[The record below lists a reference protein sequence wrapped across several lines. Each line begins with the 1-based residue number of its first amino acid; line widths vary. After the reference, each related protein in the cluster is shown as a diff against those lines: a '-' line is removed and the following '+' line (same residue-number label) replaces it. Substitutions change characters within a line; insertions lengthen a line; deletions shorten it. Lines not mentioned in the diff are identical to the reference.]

1 MERRYL
7 FLTLSQWRTGIII
20 SISAAAAV
28 AAFTFFISMWLPVTV
43 FLVCLTIFH
52 MTQASHFIV
61 PFPHIAILISALQYV
76 LAAWLG
82 VYYPPD
88 NPIYDIG
95 ADFPRYLGYAG
106 PVIIACCIGWSIS
119 LMRIRPRDQSPV
131 SINTRLLLELDILLV
146 VGLVAV
152 VVARVIHVPS
162 LSFVLVL
169 AANLR
174 YVGVYGRMILHA
186 PGWTWRLAIV
196 LGAEIVFAAE

>member
-88 NPIYDIG
+88 NPVYDIG
-95 ADFPRYLGYAG
+95 ADLPRYLGYTG
-106 PVIIACCIGWSIS
+106 P
-119 LMRIRPRDQSPV
+119 L
-131 SINTRLLLELDILLV
+131 
-146 VGLVAV
+146 LVAV
-152 VVARVIHVPS
+152 CVGWS
-162 LSFVLVL
+162 LSLIRLKPKIAPSVPID
-169 AANLR
+169 
-174 YVGVYGRMILHA
+174 GR
-186 PGWTWRLAIV
+186 
-196 LGAEIVFAAE
+196 